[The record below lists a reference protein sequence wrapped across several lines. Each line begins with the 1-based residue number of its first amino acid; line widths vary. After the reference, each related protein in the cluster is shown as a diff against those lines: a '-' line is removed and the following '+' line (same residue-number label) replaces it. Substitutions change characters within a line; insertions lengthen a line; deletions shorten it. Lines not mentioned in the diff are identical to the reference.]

1 MKNTMTMSSLLENN
15 LGIII
20 AFDNEGIVRFIN
32 SIGREELNYNCDE
45 VRITDIF
52 VSLLG
57 EEVENLDYFVKSM
70 NGTLIKTVAYRKN
83 NTCFPAAVRFSKM
96 SFEDIKDINVV
107 AGMNIQNEE
116 DAIRELKKAEEEMEE
131 TIHARDGFVAN
142 ITHELRTPVNGIKG
156 HVKNLMDTETDSK
169 RKYTLG
175 IIMECCNNME
185 KIINNL
191 LDFSKMEAGKF
202 EICEK
207 PFDFRACV
215 EHTMETSMSIANEKG
230 IRFTSFVAEDI
241 PEVVIGDE
249 LRITQILN
257 NLLSNALK
265 FTAVGYVTLEVYKTH
280 QRGNRVELT
289 FFVTDTGIGIS
300 VEEKEKLFKSFSQA
314 DSSITRKYGGTGLGL
329 YVTKQLVEQ
338 MHGQIEV
345 ESEKGKG
352 STFTFS
358 IKVGVEGDN
367 AATEQETVQE
377 FNMETLKSHSLGNS
391 ARAEKEQMYI
401 YGSSA
406 NQKELAAN
414 LEKLL
419 LCIEMENWKKAED
432 FAENVKSLCNGADQE
447 VKSKGFRLVMAVR
460 KEDYQKA
467 ITYSYEIRSILEML
481 NRGQEED
488 GTEK

>member
-1 MKNTMTMSSLLENN
+1 MENTMTMSSLLENN

-32 SIGREELNYNCDE
+32 NIGREELNYNNDE
-45 VRITDIF
+45 VKITDIF
-52 VSLLG
+52 VSLL
-57 EEVENLDYFVKSM
+57 EKEENLEDFVRSR
-70 NGTLIKTVAYRKN
+70 NGTLIKTVVYRKN
-83 NTCFPAAVRFSKM
+83 KTCFPAAVRFSKM
-96 SFEDIKDINVV
+96 SFEDVKDMNVV

-116 DAIRELKKAEEEMEE
+116 DAIRDLKKAEAEMEQ

-169 RKYTLG
+169 RKYTLS

-207 PFDFRACV
+207 PFDFRTCI
-215 EHTMETSMSIANEKG
+215 EHTMETSRSIANEKG

-241 PEVVIGDE
+241 PKVIIGDE

-280 QRGNRVELT
+280 QRGNKVELT

-358 IKVGVEGDN
+358 IKVGVEGEN
-367 AATEQETVQE
+367 AAAGQPEVQE
-377 FNMETLKSHSLGNS
+377 LSMENLKNHSLENS
-391 ARAEKEQMYI
+391 VRAEMEQIYI
-401 YGSSA
+401 YGSPA

-414 LEKLL
+414 IEKLL

-432 FAENVKSLCNGADQE
+432 FAENVKRLCGGAEQDI
-447 VKSKGFRLVMAVR
+447 KSKTFRLLMAVR
-460 KEDYQKA
+460 KEDYEKA
-467 ITYSYEIRSILEML
+467 ITYSYEIRNILEIL
-481 NRGQEED
+481 DRGQEEN